1 MRERE
6 RERGEVRE
14 RREKGRLEGKQIDSQ
29 INLKHTLA
37 SSSLNKKAV

>member
-1 MRERE
+1 MSELVSE
-6 RERGEVRE
+6 RE
-14 RREKGRLEGKQIDSQ
+14 RREKGWRGLEGIQIDSQ